1 MLSFMTVIF
10 ISSVHNKPKSLRTL
24 VFFCIFLLSS
34 VKGGLLNEMNI
45 EAYSAGDMGAAD
57 YKSEIWVPITKS

>member
-1 MLSFMTVIF
+1 MTVVF

-24 VFFCIFLLSS
+24 DFFCIFCFLL
-34 VKGGLLNEMNI
+34 KRGLLNEMNI

-57 YKSEIWVPITKS
+57 YKSETWVPITKKKKKK